1 MTVFCR
7 RTLLF
12 LIALAGCTSPEPTY
26 YTLTP
31 VPGVAR
37 GGAPRVVE
45 LRRIG
50 LAGYLDRADVVH
62 GRQGVQLQ
70 IANNERWGEP
80 LGDMISRVLAENLT
94 ERLPGTT
101 VYNAAGSIS
110 ADPDAT
116 VEIDV
121 QRFDADASLRVDLLA
136 QVAIERRGSHRAE
149 TTRTVRLS
157 QPASGS
163 STAALVTA
171 MSTALGRLADTVAGL
186 LRR

>member
-1 MTVFCR
+1 MRAFR
-7 RTLLF
+7 QGALL
-12 LIALAGCTSPEPTY
+12 LMVALAGCTSPEPTY

-31 VPGVAR
+31 VPGAAR

-50 LAGYLDRADVVH
+50 LAGYLDRADVVY

-70 IANNERWGEP
+70 IANNQRWAEP
-80 LGDMISRVLAENLT
+80 LGDLIGRVLAENLT

-101 VYNAAGSIS
+101 VYSAAGSIS

-116 VEIDV
+116 VEVDI
-121 QRFDADASLRVDLLA
+121 QRFDAGANGRVDLLA
-136 QVAIERRGSHRAE
+136 QVAVERRGSHRAE
-149 TTRTVRLS
+149 AARTVRLS
-157 QPASGS
+157 QPVSGS
-163 STAALVTA
+163 STPALVTA
-171 MSTALGRLADTVAGL
+171 MSAALGQLGDAIAGM